1 VAAGGNLIS
10 IGGSCRNFADKN
22 GWGLTR
28 FSGEMD
34 ESNRTAEYDAHS
46 ASDIYAP
53 FALNDRLSI
62 MDQIPGAVY
71 SISIDPTHPLSFGYS
86 STYLSIKT
94 SSMRFSPLSSEGG
107 TNVGV
112 LKGDAEALTGFAGDR
127 ANEKLNNS
135 LSFGVQSIGSG
146 SAIYLIDNVLFR
158 GFWKNGHKFFA
169 NAVFFSPVM

>member
-1 VAAGGNLIS
+1 
-10 IGGSCRNFADKN
+10 
-22 GWGLTR
+22 
-28 FSGEMD
+28 MD
-34 ESNRTAEYDAHS
+34 ESNRMAEYDAHS
-46 ASDIYAP
+46 AADIYAP
-53 FALNDRLSI
+53 FALNDRLSV
-62 MDQIPGAVY
+62 MDEIPGAVY
-71 SISIDPTHPLSFGYS
+71 SISLDPTHPLAFGYS

-94 SSMRFSPLSSEGG
+94 SSMRFSPFSSDSGS
-107 TNVGV
+107 NVGV
-112 LKGDAEALTGFAGDR
+112 LKGDAEALSGFAGSI